1 MGSGT
6 IRLSV
11 ALTIVAGGL
20 GWFGLKRVSPD
31 GYQQLDVAVVDLVRR
46 VQHLVEERSFNRAST
61 LTKLPVPPD
70 ERSTLA

>member
-31 GYQQLDVAVVDLVRR
+31 GYQQLDVAVVDLV
-46 VQHLVEERSFNRAST
+46 LVAGAFNIWSRNG
-61 LTKLPVPPD
+61 
-70 ERSTLA
+70 RSTGPAP